1 MARILAL
8 DLSTNCGFCIGDVE
22 ADGPPEQFGFWRLAP
37 YADRGRMMA
46 GLRNSIEDV
55 FADRK
60 FQNIA
65 IEQRPPAS
73 RFAGRTNS
81 DSTDQQA
88 YLEATVFLACYDL
101 RGPLPEIVSPRL
113 ARSRVFGSYMTNI
126 TQKEKTDGVL
136 VRKLQAMGHKVYDH
150 NAADALTIW
159 LWLQMKAHGK
169 KKNVRG

>member
-22 ADGPPEQFGFWRLAP
+22 ADGPPEQFGFWKLAP
-37 YADRGRMMA
+37 YAERGRMMA
-46 GLRNSIEDV
+46 GLRNSIEDMRNEMV
-55 FADRK
+55 FYRV
-60 FQNIA
+60 A

-88 YLEATVFLACYDL
+88 YLEACVFQTSYDQ
-101 RGPLPEIVSPRL
+101 GWGDPEIVSPRL